1 MVSPFLRVTK
11 TQLEHPNGK
20 HPSEFHT
27 HEVYEIFAL
36 ISGSTD
42 YYVEGVIYNLRPGD
56 ILITKRNEAHFMQI
70 NPCSEY
76 CQSVVR
82 FNAAALMG
90 NSAAELQEFLDSRPL
105 GQFNCFPKAIFK
117 DTKWLY
123 YLEKMYE
130 YKDAPDYCQIYLTVL
145 LHELRNAYPQI
156 AQPGNLC
163 QDLLSQ
169 ILTYINNNLSQPL
182 SVEHICQQF
191 FISRAQ
197 LNRMF
202 RKMTSCSVWD
212 YVVVKR
218 LLYAKALLESGE
230 TPASACAKCGF
241 NDYSPFFRA
250 YKAQFGV
257 SPKAHKGKGPPVYI
271 DPLSNT
277 SSPGNYN
284 TLRLPR
290 KTNESSQP

>member
-1 MVSPFLRVTK
+1 MVNPFLRVTRDYLS
-11 TQLEHPNGK
+11 QPSGK
-20 HPSEFHT
+20 GTSTFHT
-27 HEVYEIFAL
+27 HEVYEIYAL
-36 ISGSTD
+36 FKGNAD

-56 ILITKRNEAHFMQI
+56 ILVTKRNEAHFMQI
-70 NPCSEY
+70 TPGIEY
-76 CQSVVR
+76 CQSVIR
-82 FNAAALMG
+82 FNAEALLG
-90 NSAAELQEFLDSRPL
+90 GTVPELIQFLDNRPL
-105 GQFNCFPKAIFK
+105 GQFNCFPKAVFK

-123 YLEKMYE
+123 YIEKLYE
-130 YKDAPDYCQIYLTVL
+130 YQDQPQYGQIYLTTLV
-145 LHELRNAYPQI
+145 HELCQAYPSI
-156 AQPGNLC
+156 ARPDNLC

-202 RKMTSCSVWD
+202 RKMTACSVWD
-212 YVVVKR
+212 YVVIKR

-230 TPASACAKCGF
+230 TPAAACTKCGF

-257 SPKAHKGKGPPVYI
+257 SPKAHRQKGPQVYV
-271 DPLSNT
+271 DP
-277 SSPGNYN
+277 P
-284 TLRLPR
+284 RLNLLKP
-290 KTNESSQP
+290 KHDNHEKE

>member
-1 MVSPFLRVTK
+1 MPNPFIRVTRNHYDH
-11 TQLEHPNGK
+11 TSGNF
-20 HPSEFHT
+20 PSEFHT
-27 HEVYEIFAL
+27 HEVYEILAL
-36 ISGSTD
+36 FEGCTD

-56 ILITKRNEAHFMQI
+56 ILITKRNEAHFMQVQAG
-70 NPCSEY
+70 NEY

-82 FNAAALMG
+82 FNADALLG
-90 NSAAELQEFLDSRPL
+90 DTAAELTAFLDSRPL
-105 GQFNCFPKAIFK
+105 GQFNCFPKAVFK

-123 YLEKMYE
+123 YIEKMYE
-130 YKDAPDYCQIYLTVL
+130 QKDTPAYAQIYLTTL
-145 LHELRNAYPQI
+145 LHELCQAYPQI
-156 AQPGNLC
+156 AKPDNLC

-169 ILTYINNNLSQPL
+169 ILTYINQNLAQPL

-191 FISRAQ
+191 FLSRAQ
-197 LNRMF
+197 LNRIF

-230 TPASACAKCGF
+230 SPASACAKCGF

-257 SPKAHKGKGPPVYI
+257 SPKAHKGKGPAVYI
-271 DPLSNT
+271 DPPL
-277 SSPGNYN
+277 
-284 TLRLPR
+284 
-290 KTNESSQP
+290 KKQV

>member
-1 MVSPFLRVTK
+1 MANPFFKVTR
-11 TQLEHPNGK
+11 TQLSHTSGK
-20 HPSEFHT
+20 NSSEFHT

-36 ISGSTD
+36 IKGATD

-70 NPCSEY
+70 SAGNEY

-82 FNAAALMG
+82 FNADALLG
-90 NSAAELQEFLDSRPL
+90 DSAKEITAFLDSRPL

-123 YLEKMYE
+123 YLEQMYE
-130 YKDAPDYCQIYLTVL
+130 QRETQEHAQIYLTVL
-145 LHELRNAYPQI
+145 LHELCLAYPQI
-156 AQPGNLC
+156 AKPDNLC

-169 ILTYINNNLSQPL
+169 ILTYINKNLSQPL
-182 SVEHICQQF
+182 SVEHICQHF

-202 RKMTSCSVWD
+202 RKMASCSVWD

-257 SPKAHKGKGPPVYI
+257 SPKAHKGKGPHLYVDPEPQNLFHTKQLTAQAL
-271 DPLSNT
+271 PLSDADT
-277 SSPGNYN
+277 
-284 TLRLPR
+284 
-290 KTNESSQP
+290 

>member
-1 MVSPFLRVTK
+1 MANPFLRVTRDYVP
-11 TQLEHPNGK
+11 QPSGK
-20 HPSEFHT
+20 GTSPFHT
-27 HEVYEIFAL
+27 HEVYEIYAL
-36 ISGSTD
+36 FQGNAD

-56 ILITKRNEAHFMQI
+56 ILITKRNEAHFMQVS
-70 NPCSEY
+70 PGSEY

-82 FNAAALMG
+82 FNAEALLG
-90 NSAAELQEFLDSRPL
+90 DSVPELVEFLDSRPL

-117 DTKWLY
+117 DTHWLY
-123 YLEKMYE
+123 YIDKLYE
-130 YKDAPDYCQIYLTVL
+130 FADNPQYGQIYLTAL
-145 LHELRNAYPQI
+145 IHELYQAYPRI
-156 AQPGNLC
+156 AKPDNLC

-169 ILTYINNNLSQPL
+169 ILTYINKNLSQPL
-182 SVEHICQQF
+182 SVEHICEHF

-212 YVVVKR
+212 YVVIKR

-230 TPASACAKCGF
+230 TPASACTKCGF

-257 SPKAHKGKGPPVYI
+257 SPKAHKKKNPPLYV
-271 DPLSNT
+271 DP
-277 SSPGNYN
+277 P
-284 TLRLPR
+284 RLNLL
-290 KTNESSQP
+290 KQNSGSGEKE

>member
-1 MVSPFLRVTK
+1 MSNPFLRVSRDHLFQTK
-11 TQLEHPNGK
+11 GNS
-20 HPSEFHT
+20 PSEFHT

-36 ISGSTD
+36 FEGQSD

-70 NPCSEY
+70 APCKEY

-82 FNAAALMG
+82 FNGDALMG
-90 NSAAELQEFLDSRPL
+90 DIAPELIRFLDARPL

-123 YLEKMYE
+123 YIEKLYE
-130 YKDAPDYCQIYLTVL
+130 HKSQPQCGQIYLTALV
-145 LHELRNAYPQI
+145 HELSVAYPQI
-156 AQPGNLC
+156 AKPDNLC
-163 QDLLSQ
+163 QDTLSQ
-169 ILTYINNNLSQPL
+169 ILTYINENLSQPL
-182 SVEHICQQF
+182 SVEHICQHF
-191 FISRAQ
+191 FVSRAQ

-202 RKMTSCSVWD
+202 RKMASCSVWD

-230 TPASACAKCGF
+230 TPASACTKCGF

-250 YKAQFGV
+250 YKNHFGV
-257 SPKAHKGKGPPVYI
+257 SPKAHKGKGPPLYV
-271 DPLSNT
+271 DP
-277 SSPGNYN
+277 P
-284 TLRLPR
+284 PKE
-290 KTNESSQP
+290 KTKKEE